1 MTFKLQLI
9 SGSDIFKNAFDSI
22 EKIVDE
28 VTLTA
33 DSEALH
39 LRCLSRDHITFITM
53 DLEKTVFDEYL
64 CDKPEK
70 MAIDCT
76 EFMKVLKKAK
86 KDDTLELETDEGN
99 LIITFKGDATRQ
111 FKLRF
116 IDMEY
121 DNPQPPQIAVP
132 CNIPIASNLIKDYIN
147 DMDLYDE
154 KLTFIVDEDYL
165 KILAT
170 GQIGDGEIK
179 YLHGENMNEVVRST
193 FSIPKLKEI
202 FRASKFSKECI
213 LGIGEDMPIIVT
225 FNLPTRDG
233 KLEYLLAPRLE
244 QDE

>member
-1 MTFKLQLI
+1 MTFKLQLLN
-9 SGSDIFKNAFDSI
+9 GNTLFKNAFESI

-33 DSEALH
+33 DSDALH
-39 LRCLSRDHITFITM
+39 LRCLSRDHITFITL

-76 EFMKVLKKAK
+76 EFMKVLKTGK
-86 KDDTLELETDEGN
+86 KDDTLELTTDENN
-99 LIITFKGDATRQ
+99 LIIIFKGDATRQ
-111 FKLRF
+111 FKIRF

-121 DNPQPPQIAVP
+121 DNPQPPQIPVP
-132 CNIPIASNLIKDYIN
+132 CHISIDSNLIKDYIN

-154 KLTFIVDEDYL
+154 KLTFTVDEDYL
-165 KILAT
+165 NITAN
-170 GQIGDGEIK
+170 GQMGEGEIK
-179 YLHGENMNEVVRST
+179 YIHGENIQEVVKST

-202 FRASKFSKECI
+202 LRSSKFSKECI
-213 LGIGEDMPIIVT
+213 LGLGDDMPIIVT
-225 FNLPTRDG
+225 FNLITGDG